1 MTITMQIVI
10 TLLLISSLTFF
21 GCIMLKLW
29 NYDNYRHFFHKA
41 LLKISLI
48 VFTTSGVALL
58 IELLI
63 LIWSGDVL

>member
-1 MTITMQIVI
+1 MQIVT

-29 NYDNYRHFFHKA
+29 NYDNYRSFFHKL
-41 LLKISLI
+41 LLKLSLI
-48 VFTTSGVALL
+48 IFTTSGVALL

-63 LIWSGDVL
+63 LIWTGDVL